1 MTVDDPLHVYTGLRW
16 HLDSNAVDDA
26 RIEPLVRCA
35 ELGWVRLSVGDQ
47 AHAEPMKNP
56 AVYARLLPHPE
67 RFDVM
72 FGGAIPDHSRL
83 DMSTLESDQDAERFD
98 LVFATLWPQRNR
110 EADGRGETREGGNRF
125 RDAMHVDTAIRYGA
139 SGLVTQD
146 EPMWAAD
153 ARFRETFSGFRIVS
167 IDEAIEI
174 ATKQARHVRDAAS
187 VHGRLDPATVPDWP
201 T

>member
-1 MTVDDPLHVYTGLRW
+1 MTVDEPLHVYTGLRW

-26 RIEPLVRCA
+26 RVEPLVRCA

-47 AHAEPMKNP
+47 AHAEPRKN
-56 AVYARLLPHPE
+56 AEVYARLLPQLK

-72 FGGAIPDHSRL
+72 LGVAALDHSRPE
-83 DMSTLESDQDAERFD
+83 MSVLASNQDVERFD

-110 EADGRGETREGGNRF
+110 EADGRAETREARNRF
-125 RDAMHVDTAIRYGA
+125 RDAMHVDTALRYGA

-146 EPMWAAD
+146 ESMWAAD
-153 ARFRETFSGFRIVS
+153 GRFRESFGGFRIVS

-174 ATKQARHVRDAAS
+174 TTERAGHVRAAAR
-187 VHGRLDPATVPDWP
+187 VHGRPDPASVPDWP
-201 T
+201 A